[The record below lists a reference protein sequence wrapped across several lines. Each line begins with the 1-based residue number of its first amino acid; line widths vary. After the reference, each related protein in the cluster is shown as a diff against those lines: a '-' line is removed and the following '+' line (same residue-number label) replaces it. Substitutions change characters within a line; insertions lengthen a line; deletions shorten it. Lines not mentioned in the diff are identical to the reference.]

1 MFNLNDNRMRKKITS
16 LFLLLGFSLS
26 SLWAAEIYVEKLS
39 GEVYDEA
46 FATIGNVYR
55 QNGKNVMV
63 DRSGNV
69 LWEVRSISFKLPSS
83 VTSQQDQEALKEGS
97 VVVYPNPVTE
107 TLQLKG
113 VGQEETIRLYDQQ
126 GRLLKMAQGDRL
138 EMGDVEPGIYLLQ
151 VRREIVKIIKK

>member
-1 MFNLNDNRMRKKITS
+1 
-16 LFLLLGFSLS
+16 
-26 SLWAAEIYVEKLS
+26 
-39 GEVYDEA
+39 
-46 FATIGNVYR
+46 
-55 QNGKNVMV
+55 
-63 DRSGNV
+63 

-113 VGQEETIRLYDQQ
+113 VGQEETVRLYDQQ

-138 EMGDVEPGIYLLQ
+138 EMGDVEPGFYLLQ